1 MQAISAPTDG
11 HSIRL
16 IPLSEVMRLTGRGR
30 SNIYACARAGSFPTP
45 IKDGSSSR
53 WVLSEVDSWIRSR
66 VAARDKAA
74 A

>member
-1 MQAISAPTDG
+1 MQAMSVPTDG
-11 HSIRL
+11 QTIRL

-30 SNIYACARAGSFPTP
+30 SNIYASQRAGTFPTP

-53 WVLSEVDSWIRSR
+53 WVLSEVESWIRSR
-66 VAARDKAA
+66 VAERDKAA